1 MPWMISLQIG
11 KKKMKN
17 WMKVLPLLV
26 LLCSGNAYAE
36 ISEQQEK
43 AEEEGLFYWANKPV
57 SCSSGE
63 KIVEMM
69 AEVGESPTIWM
80 EGVVGFPNGTLT
92 ESRFVAIN
100 SESTPPTWT
109 IIEFTDG
116 GSQGCI
122 LGHGTGKVNL
132 GKVLLNKPRLQ
143 T

>member
-1 MPWMISLQIG
+1 
-11 KKKMKN
+11 
-17 WMKVLPLLV
+17 V

-36 ISEQQEK
+36 ISEQQKE
-43 AEEEGLFYWANKPV
+43 AEEKGMFYWANKPV

-63 KIVEMM
+63 KVVEMM

-92 ESRFVAIN
+92 ESRFVVAIN
-100 SESTPPTWT
+100 ADSSPPTWT

>member
-1 MPWMISLQIG
+1 M
-11 KKKMKN
+11 
-17 WMKVLPLLV
+17 
-26 LLCSGNAYAE
+26 
-36 ISEQQEK
+36 
-43 AEEEGLFYWANKPV
+43 FYWANKPV

-63 KIVEMM
+63 KVVEMM

-92 ESRFVAIN
+92 ESRFVVAIN
-100 SESTPPTWT
+100 ADSSPPTWT

-132 GKVLLNKPRLQ
+132 GKVLLNKPRLE